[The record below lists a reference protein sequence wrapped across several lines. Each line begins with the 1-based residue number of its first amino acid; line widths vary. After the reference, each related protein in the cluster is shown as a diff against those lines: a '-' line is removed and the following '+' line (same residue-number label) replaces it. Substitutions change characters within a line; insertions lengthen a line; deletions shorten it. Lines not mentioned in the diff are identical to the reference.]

1 MCMGILTCTD
11 EVMRMTTGVQW
22 HGTRTEG
29 LELVQAF
36 SRYCSC
42 GFNAGGLRVS
52 VCAPHEMLCSD
63 QRAIDGLLFSR
74 RIAARLRNEEFH
86 SCKTTTNAI
95 ASSQATLRS

>member
-1 MCMGILTCTD
+1 MATS
-11 EVMRMTTGVQW
+11 VQW

-29 LELVQAF
+29 LELVQAL

-42 GFNAGGLRVS
+42 VFGAHGLRVS

-74 RIAARLRNEEFH
+74 RIAGRLRNEEFQLDAA
-86 SCKTTTNAI
+86 TTDVA
-95 ASSQATLRS
+95 ASVN

>member
-1 MCMGILTCTD
+1 MP
-11 EVMRMTTGVQW
+11 TTVQW

-29 LELVQAF
+29 LELVEVL

-42 GFNAGGLRVS
+42 VFSAQGLRVS

-74 RIAARLRNEEFH
+74 RIAGRLRNEEFRL
-86 SCKTTTNAI
+86 CDTTTAVV
-95 ASSQATLRS
+95 ARS

>member
-1 MCMGILTCTD
+1 MAT
-11 EVMRMTTGVQW
+11 RVQW
-22 HGTRTEG
+22 HGTQTEG
-29 LELVQAF
+29 LELVQEL

-42 GFNAGGLRVS
+42 VFTAPGLRAT

-86 SCKTTTNAI
+86 PNAATTELA
-95 ASSQATLRS
+95 AGVA

>member
-1 MCMGILTCTD
+1 MATS
-11 EVMRMTTGVQW
+11 VQW

-29 LELVQAF
+29 LELVQAL

-42 GFNAGGLRVS
+42 VFGAHGLRVS

-74 RIAARLRNEEFH
+74 RIAAQLCNEEFRP
-86 SCKTTTNAI
+86 SETTTEVVA
-95 ASSQATLRS
+95 RS

>member
-1 MCMGILTCTD
+1 VAT
-11 EVMRMTTGVQW
+11 RVQW

-29 LELVQAF
+29 LELAEVL

-42 GFNAGGLRVS
+42 VFTAPGVRAT

-74 RIAARLRNEEFH
+74 RIAARLRHEEFH
-86 SCKTTTNAI
+86 LHAAKTDFGASI
-95 ASSQATLRS
+95 A

>member
-1 MCMGILTCTD
+1 MAT
-11 EVMRMTTGVQW
+11 RVQW

-29 LELVQAF
+29 LELVQAL

-42 GFNAGGLRVS
+42 VFTAQGLRES
-52 VCAPHEMLCSD
+52 VCSPHEMLCSD

-86 SCKTTTNAI
+86 PVAGTTEVA
-95 ASSQATLRS
+95 ASVA

>member
-1 MCMGILTCTD
+1 MAIRL
-11 EVMRMTTGVQW
+11 QW

-29 LELVQAF
+29 LELAQAL

-42 GFNAGGLRVS
+42 RFSYQGLRVS

-74 RIAARLRNEEFH
+74 RIAARLRHEEFH
-86 SCKTTTNAI
+86 LHAAKTDFGASI
-95 ASSQATLRS
+95 A

>member
-1 MCMGILTCTD
+1 MAT
-11 EVMRMTTGVQW
+11 RVQW

-29 LELVQAF
+29 LELVKAL

-42 GFNAGGLRVS
+42 VFTAKGLRQS

-74 RIAARLRNEEFH
+74 RIAVRLRNEEFH
-86 SCKTTTNAI
+86 PYAATTEVA
-95 ASSQATLRS
+95 ASAP